1 MIPPPISFSAVH
13 RRRLSG
19 TSLLEIMVTVAS
31 ALIIGGVALLIHVQS
46 LDLFHG
52 NTGINANHDLARG
65 VVDRLEK
72 EIQSAISIPALVAA
86 NRDVID
92 TTGPAPGVAFL
103 QQNGPVRQVAVNALA
118 GSLTVQLNQ
127 GPTAAI
133 GQRLL
138 IPAYDIEGDIVSV
151 SGNTVTLAAAL
162 PADVKVLQDGVT
174 RNIVAIITDLVTY
187 LVQDGELR
195 LYPNASSN
203 AFSLI
208 ATGVTE
214 PTPFTL
220 PYNAVPGATP
230 SS

>member
-1 MIPPPISFSAVH
+1 MIPPSIPFSAVR
-13 RRRLSG
+13 RRRLSA
-19 TSLLEIMVTVAS
+19 TSLLEVMVTVAS

-46 LDLFHG
+46 LSLFQG
-52 NTGINANHDLARG
+52 NSGINANHDLARG

-86 NRDVID
+86 DRNVLD

-103 QQNGPVRQVAVNALA
+103 QQNGPVRQVAANALA

-151 SGNTVTLAAAL
+151 SGNTVTLATAI
-162 PADVKVLQDGVT
+162 PTDVKLVQDGVT
-174 RNIVAIITDLVTY
+174 RNIVAIITDLITY
-187 LVQDGELR
+187 VVQNGELR
-195 LYPNASSN
+195 LYPNASTN
-203 AFSLI
+203 TYALI
-208 ATGVTE
+208 ATGLTE

-230 SS
+230 SP